1 MPFLQFFR
9 EVVPVEYSCA
19 EKIGFETQNTA
30 NYSATI
36 SWMPLTESKGG
47 NHSAASAVT
56 YAFLH
61 SRR

>member
-1 MPFLQFFR
+1 M
-9 EVVPVEYSCA
+9 VPVEYSCV
-19 EKIGFETQNTA
+19 EKIASEIQNTA

-47 NHSAASAVT
+47 NHSAAAAVT
-56 YAFLH
+56 YAFLV